1 MPKHTLVHSL
11 QRSSFSEKA
20 ALSSRA
26 AETGPCQLSLTFQK
40 NDIIKGKH
48 ISYDGSV
55 SSLPSLLISQVFP
68 LDSVDVRSL

>member
-1 MPKHTLVHSL
+1 MPAFFDL
-11 QRSSFSEKA
+11 
-20 ALSSRA
+20 
-26 AETGPCQLSLTFQK
+26 PK

-48 ISYDGSV
+48 ISYDGSF